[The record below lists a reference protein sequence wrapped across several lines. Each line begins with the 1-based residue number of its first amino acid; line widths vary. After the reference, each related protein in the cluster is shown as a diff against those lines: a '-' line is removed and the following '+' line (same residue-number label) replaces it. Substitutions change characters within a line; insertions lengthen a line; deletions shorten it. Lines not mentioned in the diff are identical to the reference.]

1 MANPNWVHGHASNGG
16 RPTGSRNRRTEE
28 ILKTLRDRGDR
39 LAVDLLSEVANNT
52 QYELDVRITAMN
64 SLAPYQTS
72 KKGAVPPT
80 RNLEDPFVYPHPNP
94 ATEGEISTNIGALN
108 QAYAAGTLDL
118 DSYQTML
125 AGQHQHINSLKARE
139 ELPGEQTIRIE
150 NSPGPLLGTKIIMPD
165 IPGAW
170 DYPALN
176 GHASTVIESSASE
189 PADPAPDEGIPS
201 S

>member
-1 MANPNWVHGHASNGG
+1 MGNPNWTQGHASNGG
-16 RPTGSRNRRTEE
+16 RPAGSRNRRTEE

-52 QYELDVRITAMN
+52 QYELDVRITAAI

-80 RNLEDPFVYPHPNP
+80 RYLEEEFVYPHPNP
-94 ATEGEISTNIGALN
+94 ATEGEISTNIGSLN

-118 DSYQTML
+118 DSYQSML
-125 AGQHQHINSLKARE
+125 TGQHQHINALKARE
-139 ELPGEQTIRIE
+139 EIPANQNIQITGGLPAP
-150 NSPGPLLGTKIIMPD
+150 PGTNITMPE
-165 IPGAW
+165 
-170 DYPALN
+170 LN
-176 GHASTVIESSASE
+176 GHAIDGVLAA
-189 PADPAPDEGIPS
+189 PDPAPDEGIPS